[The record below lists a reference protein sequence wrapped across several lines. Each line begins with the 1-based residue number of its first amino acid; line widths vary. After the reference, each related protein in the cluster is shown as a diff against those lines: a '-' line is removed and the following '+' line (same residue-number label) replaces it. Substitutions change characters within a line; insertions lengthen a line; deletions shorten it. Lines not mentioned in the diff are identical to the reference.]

1 MWQSRNIVGSVEV
14 KEDGWQINGSVAVK
28 EDGWKIRGSVEVKE
42 DGWEIKEEW
51 HSSNMVGR

>member
-1 MWQSRNIVGSVEV
+1 MRGSVE
-14 KEDGWQINGSVAVK
+14 IK